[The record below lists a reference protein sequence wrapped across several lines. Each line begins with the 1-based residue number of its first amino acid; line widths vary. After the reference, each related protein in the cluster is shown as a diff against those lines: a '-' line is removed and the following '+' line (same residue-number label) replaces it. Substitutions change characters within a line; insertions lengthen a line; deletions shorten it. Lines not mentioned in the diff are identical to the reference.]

1 MSMKPQELKKNI
13 KGIVHLVMT
22 HFDEEGEV
30 DEKAIRVSV
39 KHVTNALKG
48 IDAVFLTTGSTA
60 EFYAMTDEECKK
72 VIRTVIEEVN
82 GEFPVITGTARAG
95 TKWTIEMSQ
104 YAQDAGADGVMII
117 SPYYN
122 PVTQEGL
129 YRHYKK
135 IAESMDIGIMI
146 YNNPV
151 ISKLWIPP
159 ELMSRLSKI
168 ENVVAVKENTADALK
183 YYWTQKAIDPEDM
196 VIICGIG
203 QLMYPFEVIYGCP
216 GFVTELANFAPHI
229 AIDFYK
235 AGVKRDFDKLKALS
249 DKIAP
254 YHQFVNKLAQKRG
267 VLPTILSQYMSGSV
281 LPFYQSIIKE
291 AMSLIGLPGGKVRE
305 PMENLTSQEKEM
317 LREVLENIDVL

>member
-1 MSMKPQELKKNI
+1 MKPQELKENI

-39 KHVTNALKG
+39 KHVANALKG
-48 IDAVFLTTGSTA
+48 EDAVFLTTGSTA

-82 GEFPVITGTARAG
+82 GEFPVIAGTARAG

-122 PVTQEGL
+122 PVTEEGL

-135 IAESMDIGIMI
+135 IAESIDIGIMI
-146 YNNPV
+146 YNNPL

-159 ELMSRLSKI
+159 DLMARLSKI

-183 YYWTQKAIDPEDM
+183 YYWMQKAVDPEDM

-203 QLMYPFEVIYGCP
+203 QLMYPFESIYGCP
-216 GFVTELANFAPHI
+216 GFVTELANFVPHI

-235 AGVKRDFDKLKALS
+235 AALKRDFDKLTELT

-254 YHQFVNKLAQKRG
+254 YHQFINKLAQKRG

-305 PMENLTSQEKEM
+305 PMENLTAQEKEM
-317 LREVLENIDVL
+317 LREVLVNMDVL

>member
-1 MSMKPQELKKNI
+1 MKPQELKENT

-39 KHVTNALKG
+39 KHVANALKG

-72 VIRTVIEEVN
+72 IIKMVIEEVN
-82 GEFPVITGTARAG
+82 GEYPVITGTARAG

-135 IAESMDIGIMI
+135 IAESIDIGIMI

-159 ELMSRLSKI
+159 ELMARLSKI
-168 ENVVAVKENTADALK
+168 ENVVALKENTADALK
-183 YYWTQKAIDPEDM
+183 YYWMQKAVDPEDM

-203 QLMYPFEVIYGCP
+203 QLMFPFEAIYGCP

-229 AIDFYK
+229 AVDFYK
-235 AGVKRDFDKLKALS
+235 AAMKRDFDKLTELT

-254 YHQFVNKLAQKRG
+254 YHRFINKLAQKRG

-305 PMENLTSQEKEM
+305 PMENLTAQEKEM
-317 LREVLENIDVL
+317 LREVLENMDVL

>member
-135 IAESMDIGIMI
+135 IAESIDIGIMI

-159 ELMSRLSKI
+159 DLMSRLSKI
-168 ENVVAVKENTADALK
+168 KNVVAVKENTADALK
-183 YYWTQKAIDPEDM
+183 YYWMQKAVDPEDM

-203 QLMYPFEVIYGCP
+203 HLMFPFEVIYGCP